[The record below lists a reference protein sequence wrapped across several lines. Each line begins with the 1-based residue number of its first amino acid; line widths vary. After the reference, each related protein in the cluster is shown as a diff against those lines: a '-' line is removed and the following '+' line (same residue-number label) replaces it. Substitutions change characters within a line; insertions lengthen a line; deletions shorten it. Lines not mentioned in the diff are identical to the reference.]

1 MKLLSRKREF
11 EISGTGISAV
21 EILNIGGIEQSI
33 LIQAQHIDKPVLLF
47 IHGGPSMPLPG
58 VSCRDRDYTVA
69 TSTKELI
76 QHYVLVFWDQRGTG
90 KSYHP
95 SIPKESITLSQFIS
109 DAEELVDYLRKRFNQ
124 DKIVIAAHSWGSIIG
139 LSLAAKIPDKL
150 HAYIGISQIVDWPEN
165 DRLCREW
172 AINEAKKRGHKK
184 AVDELTRLGEPPY
197 TEGFKQWGMLRKWL
211 MKYNSMIYKDKEI
224 QPPSLLDA
232 VKIMLHSPDYTLKD
246 IYNSFYKGFIFS
258 FTQQMIE
265 DFSTVNFIKSAKNID
280 IPIHFIHGR
289 KDVHVYGS
297 LVQTYFDQLNATNS
311 KHLFWVEKSSHMF
324 HPDDAKEIENILIKH
339 VGAAIDQYDEPSS
352 SSD

>member
-1 MKLLSRKREF
+1 MKLLSGKRDF
-11 EISGTGISAV
+11 TISETGISKV

-33 LIQAQHIDKPVLLF
+33 LIQAELIDKPVLLF

-58 VSCRDRDYTVA
+58 ISCRSRDYTVA
-69 TSTKELI
+69 TTTKELI

-95 SIPKESITLSQFIS
+95 SIPKESIKLSQFIS

-124 DKIVIAAHSWGSIIG
+124 NKICIAAHSWGSVIG

-172 AINEAKKRGHKK
+172 AIIEAKKRGNKK

-197 TEGFKQWGMLRKWL
+197 TKSFKQWGELRKWL

-224 QPPSLLDA
+224 QHPRLMDA
-232 VKIMLHSPDYTLKD
+232 VKIMLNSPDYTLKD

-258 FTQQMIE
+258 YTQQMIE
-265 DFSTVNFIKSAKNID
+265 DFSTVNFLNTANNIE
-280 IPIHFIHGR
+280 IPIYFIHGR

-297 LVQTYFDQLNATNS
+297 LVQKYFDHVKAT
-311 KHLFWVEKSSHMF
+311 KTKKLFWVEKSSHIF
-324 HPDDAKEIENILIKH
+324 HLDDARKIEHILIND
-339 VGAAIDQYDEPSS
+339 VGTDIEQ
-352 SSD
+352 